1 MIDFH
6 SHVLPRIDD
15 GSKSSDMS
23 VDMLKRSYDYGIDVM
38 VATPHFYIKHD
49 TIDKF
54 LKHREASY
62 NALQTKLEKIGN
74 GGHVGVP
81 ELRLGA
87 EVYYFGNISA
97 FPELD
102 KLCIEGTRYLLLEM
116 PFSEWTS
123 SMLLEVE
130 RLAYDCNI
138 TPIIAHLDRYLDYKK
153 NVDSIDTIVK
163 TGALIQMNGEYVNG
177 LFTRTKAL
185 KLIKSG
191 VISLLGSDCHNLDKR
206 APNLDKTFDI
216 IRKKCGQ
223 DTLDR
228 IDRCGRSVL
237 NIADK

>member
-23 VDMLKRSYDYGIDVM
+23 FDMLTKSYNYGIDVM

-49 TIDKF
+49 TVEKF
-54 LKHREASY
+54 LKHRDASY
-62 NALQTKLEKIGN
+62 NALQDKIN
-74 GGHVGVP
+74 TVSDVGVP
-81 ELRLGA
+81 EIRLGA
-87 EVYYFGNISA
+87 EVYYFGSISA

-102 KLCIEGTRYLLLEM
+102 KLCIEGTRHLLLEM

-123 SMLLEVE
+123 TMLLEVE
-130 RLAYDCNI
+130 RLVYDCNI
-138 TPIIAHLDRYLDYKK
+138 TPIIAHLDRYLDYRK
-153 NVDSIDTIVK
+153 NIDCVDRLVK
-163 TGALIQMNGEYVNG
+163 MGALIQMNGEYVNG

-185 KLIKSG
+185 RLIKSG

-223 DTLDR
+223 EMLDR
-228 IDRCGRSVL
+228 IDRCGRGVL
-237 NIADK
+237 NIT

>member
-23 VDMLKRSYDYGIDVM
+23 IDMLTRSYNYGIDVM

-49 TIDKF
+49 TVDRF
-54 LKHREASY
+54 LKHRKASY
-62 NALQTKLEKIGN
+62 DALRDKINAVN
-74 GGHVGVP
+74 AGVP

-87 EVYYFGNISA
+87 EVYYFGSISA

-102 KLCIEGTRYLLLEM
+102 KLCIEDTRYLLLEM

-130 RLAYDCNI
+130 KLVYDCNI

-153 NVDSIDTIVK
+153 NTDCVSALLS

-185 KLIKSG
+185 KLINNG
-191 VISLLGSDCHNLDKR
+191 TISLLGSDCHNLDKR

-216 IRKKCGQ
+216 IRKRCGQ

-228 IDRCGRSVL
+228 IDKCGRSVL
-237 NIADK
+237 GITDK